1 MKNWNDKRQ
10 TAGLVVTVA
19 LSLALVGGLSWQ
31 WRLTESADLLRQWD
45 SFKNSFQ
52 SEEPR
57 AITIGSSM
65 IRHAFAGTTSCD
77 DHLTLHRLATIG
89 LRYEAF
95 VRSGILDSM
104 LNDCPTCTFFIQA
117 EAPYFRDSFQPDAP
131 LLTPHRVTGFVT
143 HSIVEPFQYEIW
155 ALKNLVLHDTH
166 YANLRW
172 IRDSPLTWLS
182 MEPREQTP
190 MRKPPGNLNHTAH
203 FNAWVNRA
211 REAGAEV
218 HLVQIHKSPG
228 LTYPASEWTGVDF
241 KGLNVLELGKNLNWE
256 HFYDPAHVNSAG
268 RAALSE
274 EFCAAME
281 GFLTPLKSAD
291 SPDGS
296 PGSSNDQP

>member
-10 TAGLVVTVA
+10 TTGLVVTFV
-19 LSLALVGGLSWQ
+19 LSMALVGGLSWQ
-31 WRLTESADLLRQWD
+31 WRLTESADLLRQW
-45 SFKNSFQ
+45 NSFHASFS
-52 SEEPR
+52 SEEPH

-77 DHLTLHRLATIG
+77 APLTLHRLATIG

-117 EAPYFRDSFQPDAP
+117 EVPYFRDSFQPDAP
-131 LLTPHRVTGFVT
+131 LLTPQGVTGFVT
-143 HSIVEPFQYEIW
+143 HSVVEPFQYEIW
-155 ALKNLVLHDTH
+155 ALKNLVLHGTH

-182 MEPREQTP
+182 MEPREQKP
-190 MRKPPGNLNHTAH
+190 MRKPLGNPNHTAH

-211 REAGAEV
+211 REAGAGV

-241 KGLNVLELGKNLNWE
+241 NGLPVLELGEDLNWE

-268 RAALSE
+268 RDALSQ
-274 EFCAAME
+274 EFCAAMD
-281 GFLTPLKSAD
+281 GLLTPLKSAG

-296 PGSSNDQP
+296 PGSSTDPQ